1 MPIMHMDEAKDRLR
15 LQLSILPGLKK
26 IARKEIVTLN
36 TNYRPFDETPRAPC
50 IKGEVIEAWG
60 QALFICLL

>member
-36 TNYRPFDETPRAPC
+36 TNYRPFDPSMKLRELPVLKER
-50 IKGEVIEAWG
+50 
-60 QALFICLL
+60 